1 VLIEETENWFSRA
14 KAVADEGVPRGERI
28 FGIGLFIFSILM
40 LLYFVAHQTG
50 STGFYTSKF
59 DVVEMVML
67 YGFWVFM
74 ITTSGLEGV
83 LGLRL
88 LSRIFDTFG
97 GGVFA
102 TIGLAWLLVVFP
114 FEFAHFSDVLPES
127 IRFLFQWISNDVA
140 RVIMALGVI
149 LLAGALI
156 YMPVAYSFVDIR
168 RFKGKDI
175 TEPEMAPNTADCE
188 SDQEEES

>member
-1 VLIEETENWFSRA
+1 MEETESWFSRA
-14 KAVADEGVPRGERI
+14 KAVADKGVPRGERI

-97 GGVFA
+97 GGIFS
-102 TIGLAWLLVVFP
+102 TIGLAWLLVIFP

-127 IRFLFQWISNDVA
+127 FRFLLQWISNDLA
-140 RVIMALGVI
+140 RLIMALGVI

-168 RFKGKDI
+168 RFKGKDVI
-175 TEPEMAPNTADCE
+175 EPGIVQNTADGE

>member
-1 VLIEETENWFSRA
+1 VLIEETESWFARA
-14 KAVADEGVPRGERI
+14 KAVADKGVPRGERI
-28 FGIGLFIFSILM
+28 FGIGLFIFSVLM

-50 STGFYTSKF
+50 STG
-59 DVVEMVML
+59 
-67 YGFWVFM
+67 
-74 ITTSGLEGV
+74 
-83 LGLRL
+83 LRL

-97 GGVFA
+97 GGIFA

-149 LLAGALI
+149 LLGVALI
-156 YMPVAYSFVDIR
+156 YMPMAYSFVDIR
-168 RFKGKDI
+168 RFKGKDVI
-175 TEPEMAPNTADCE
+175 EPETAANTADGE